1 MRHVILIL
9 LLLSTWIGCGT
20 SKWSDTKRTATE
32 QLLISDAMDRAVS
45 ELDLHALAGK
55 KVYLDTDPLK
65 ETTDAAY
72 LISTLRQHIL
82 ASGCLLRDKREEA
95 DYIIEVRAGSSGTD
109 NHSLLLGVPQTNLP
123 TTALIPGTAGSTAI
137 PEIPL
142 AKKMEQRA
150 IVKIALFAYNRT
162 SGRPIW
168 QSGLVITNSK
178 AKHHWILGTGPF
190 QQGEIYGGTEFA
202 GKRLSIP
209 LIAPGE
215 SNDAQSKL
223 SVADEARFIEPP
235 EAPPSKPK
243 QVAAEPK
250 APAPPASKSP
260 AAQEKEPPPK
270 EVMAAKHDAP
280 ADRPAKS
287 PVYSLEMPPRDEPY
301 RAAPQTPAN
310 APLPSG
316 SPFASPYEYDRSTG
330 LYPSTR

>member
-1 MRHVILIL
+1 MRQVILIL
-9 LLLSTWIGCGT
+9 FLLSTWIGCGT

-55 KVYLDTDPLK
+55 KVYLDTAALK

-82 ASGCLLRDKREEA
+82 ANGCLLRDKREEA
-95 DYIIEVRAGSSGTD
+95 DYIVEVRAGSSGTD
-109 NHSLLLGVPQTNLP
+109 NHSLLLGAPQTNLP

-162 SGRPIW
+162 TGRPIW
-168 QSGLVITNSK
+168 QSGLVITDSK

-190 QQGEIYGGTEFA
+190 QQGDIYGGTEFA
-202 GKRLSIP
+202 GRRLSIP
-209 LIAPGE
+209 LISPGE
-215 SNDAQSKL
+215 PNDTQSKL
-223 SVADEARFIEPP
+223 SVADEARFVEPP
-235 EAPPSKPK
+235 EATSKTK

-250 APAPPASKSP
+250 APAPPASQSA
-260 AAQEKEPPPK
+260 AAQEKEPPSK
-270 EVMAAKHDAP
+270 EVMPAKHDAP
-280 ADRPAKS
+280 ADRSAKS
-287 PVYSLEMPPRDEPY
+287 RVSPLEMPPRDEAY
-301 RAAPQTPAN
+301 RAAPPAPAN

-316 SPFASPYEYDRSTG
+316 SPFSSPYEYDDWSTG